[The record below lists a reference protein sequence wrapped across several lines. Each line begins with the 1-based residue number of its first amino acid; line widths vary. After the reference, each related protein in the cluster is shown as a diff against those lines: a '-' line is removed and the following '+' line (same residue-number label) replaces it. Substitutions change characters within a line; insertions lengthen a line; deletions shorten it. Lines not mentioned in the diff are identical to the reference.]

1 MTNPQTDTRP
11 PATLPVTLHGL
22 PRVVDLL
29 AARAEEHDR
38 DATFPYQGVEAVHEI
53 GLLTLTVGQQYG
65 GPGAGLAEVVEV
77 LAELGRGDA
86 SVALLAANTLLHH
99 AEQARTGGWPDPV
112 YRRLLAESRRG
123 PALLAAVDATAA
135 PLIAR
140 PGPPGALRPKTGGGW
155 RLSGRLAGCP
165 GAEALAWLVVR
176 ARTAEPQPRTG
187 TFLVRA
193 DSPGLEVD
201 PVGDQL
207 GLRAATCHQLLF
219 TEVSVPAELVT
230 GTGPDDADSATTTA
244 WRELALAAVQIG
256 VGRAARDWL
265 VGFLNRRTPDGSA
278 EPLGALPRYQAA
290 LGELEGALIGA
301 EEMVA
306 GLAGR
311 IDAGDQAAVARSGPA
326 HLLVCRAVVDAVRS
340 AVELTGS
347 TGLSRRQPL
356 ERQLRDALSGPMHG
370 RPPQTVLETA
380 GRAALDRARARS

>member
-1 MTNPQTDTRP
+1 MTSTPTDTQP
-11 PATLPVTLHGL
+11 PVAAALRGL

-99 AEQARTGGWPDPV
+99 AEQARTGGWPNPV
-112 YRRLLAESRRG
+112 YRRLLTESRRG
-123 PALLAAVDATAA
+123 PALVAAVDATAD

-140 PGPPGALRPKTGGGW
+140 PGPWGSPGPKAQGGW
-155 RLSGRLAGCP
+155 RLSGRLTGCP
-165 GAEALAWLVVR
+165 GVEALAWLAVR
-176 ARTAEPQPRTG
+176 IRTAEPEPRTG
-187 TFLVRA
+187 TFLIRA
-193 DSPGLEVD
+193 ESPGLEVD

-207 GLRAATCHQLLF
+207 GLRAATCHELRF
-219 TEVSVPAELVT
+219 TEVAVPAELVT
-230 GTGPDDADSATTTA
+230 GLRRDDVESATTTA
-244 WRELALAAVQIG
+244 WRDLALAAVQIG

-265 VGFLNRRTPDGSA
+265 VGFLSRRTPGGTG

-301 EEMVA
+301 EELVA

-311 IDAGDQAAVARSGPA
+311 IDAGDEAAVARTGPA
-326 HLLVCRAVVDAVRS
+326 HLLVCRAVVDAVRA

-347 TGLSRRQPL
+347 AGLSRRQPL
-356 ERQLRDALSGPMHG
+356 ERQLRDALSGPVHG
-370 RPPQTVLETA
+370 RPPQAVLETA
-380 GRAALDRARARS
+380 GRAALDRG